1 MPICGRGIKRIG
13 KMRDIPGN
21 NKADDI
27 WNPKNMKNYLP
38 QENLDEDDNYIEE
51 DEKDEDKER
60 EH

>member
-1 MPICGRGIKRIG
+1 
-13 KMRDIPGN
+13 MRDIPGN